1 MIEFK
6 EHNGRV
12 YMIIID
18 AKLLSMPFRNFEG
31 RTSEYNATGEKEFGV
46 VIEDSELAQQMAAD
60 NWTVKT
66 ITNRDGKD
74 YLYGIKVDGED
85 LHWVKI
91 KVKYRDNKGNPTIPP
106 KVLIRTANNEIEYE
120 EDDLRSLD
128 TADLMDVDLRINI
141 RRKTANG
148 KTYTTGYLN
157 TMKATLLDDSFWFG
171 TRQAQNPN
179 EPPFTM

>member
-6 EHNGRV
+6 EYNGRI
-12 YMIIID
+12 YMVITD

-31 RTSEYNATGEKEFGV
+31 RKSDFNPMGEKEFGV
-46 VIEDSELAQQMAAD
+46 VIEDAELAQQMAAD

-66 ITNRDGKD
+66 LTNRDGKD

-106 KVLIRTANNEIEYE
+106 KVLIRTTNNEIKYGE
-120 EDDLRSLD
+120 EDLKDLD
-128 TADLMDVDLRINI
+128 TADLMDVDLKINI
-141 RRKTANG
+141 RTRTTNG

-157 TMKATLLDDSFWFG
+157 TMIATLLDDNYWFG
-171 TRQAQNPN
+171 NKNSNTNN
-179 EPPFTM
+179 PPFEM